1 MVNLVILGSMYTEQ
15 SLQDAKRYSKTGV
28 QMAPHIFL
36 STLIEGMS
44 QLENI
49 RLFVLNIP
57 PVGSFPINY
66 IRPIIRTELWGEC
79 NVQIGYFNFPIIK
92 RVFQKRKLT
101 AQIKKI
107 ISTHFEDE
115 TYVLVYNTY
124 EPFVDVLKMCKKKYL
139 NIKTGLLVTDCVP
152 GKHDMDKYMT
162 SSRRRLGKRIVRK
175 AQDVD
180 FFVLLTKYLADS
192 LEINNKPFMIM
203 ECVCDEEQPC
213 CTVNKI
219 SNNICLYTGTLEIE
233 YGICELADAFAMMQD
248 AELWICGD
256 GVGRKYVEELTCI
269 CDNVKYFG
277 FLEQDELKKI
287 RNQCDYLINPR
298 RPTGTYTKYS
308 FPSKTAEYLMS
319 GKPTIMYKLEGI
331 PDEYDKYLNYLSGQT
346 VTEIKDELEGI
357 FKKNYSDLTNKALA
371 GRQFMLDNKNAR
383 IQAKKILSAWGC
395 LDAETE
401 N

>member
-1 MVNLVILGSMYTEQ
+1 MYTEQ
-15 SLQDAKRYSKTGV
+15 SLRDAKQYSKTGL

-66 IRPIIRTELWGEC
+66 TRPIIRTELWGEC
-79 NVQIGYFNFPIIK
+79 NVQVGYLNFPIIK
-92 RVFQKRKLT
+92 GMFQKRKLM

-107 ISTHFEDE
+107 IFMYFEDE
-115 TYVLVYNTY
+115 TYILGYNTY
-124 EPFVDVLKMCKKKYL
+124 ETFLDVLKMCKTKYRD
-139 NIKTGLLVTDCVP
+139 IETGLLVTDCVP
-152 GKHDMDKYMT
+152 GKNDMDKYIT
-162 SSRRRLGKRIVRK
+162 SSRRRLGERIVRK
-175 AQDVD
+175 VQTID

-203 ECVCDEEQPC
+203 ECVCNEAQSC
-213 CTVNKI
+213 CAINEI
-219 SNNICLYTGTLEIE
+219 SKNICLYTGTLEIE
-233 YGICELADAFAMMQD
+233 YGICELADAFAMMYD

-256 GVGRKYVEELTCI
+256 GAGREYLEELMHKCCNI
-269 CDNVKYFG
+269 KYFG
-277 FLEQDELKKI
+277 FLEHDELQKL

-298 RPTGTYTKYS
+298 KPTGTYTKYS

-357 FKKNYSDLTNKALA
+357 FEEKYSDLIDKALK
-371 GRQFMLDNKNAR
+371 GRQFMLTNKNAR
-383 IQAKKILSAWGC
+383 IQTKKILSAWGC